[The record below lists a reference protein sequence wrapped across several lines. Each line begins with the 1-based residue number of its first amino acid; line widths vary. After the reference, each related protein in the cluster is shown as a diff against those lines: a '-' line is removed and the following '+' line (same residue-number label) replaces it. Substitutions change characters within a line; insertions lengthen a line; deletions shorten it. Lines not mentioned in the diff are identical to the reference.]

1 MSSEL
6 QVATTR
12 VIATLTAAMTP
23 QQLRGVARE
32 LRTLDGDPIDVRFF
46 ADVAAGLD
54 KYAGETEQAPA

>member
-12 VIATLTAAMTP
+12 VIAMTP